1 MDTTLAA
8 ALPGQPVPRLFAFL
22 ESLYMS
28 PRRRTHLKYVM
39 LLLMATLL
47 MTPKNS
53 AAEFYKYTDSEGIVC
68 LTDNFDSIPA
78 RYKAKAVVEK
88 VKESPPR
95 QPEQAQSPAVAAS
108 ERETT
113 ENNPRPAAARGFRWN
128 FVLLVLI
135 GLSGVVIARI
145 MGSSGESRLA
155 GWIRLAVFAGV
166 ALAAVWLNL
175 DIIKDLAEQV
185 TGKAAT
191 VRSTIHEQLEND
203 KKPLKP
209 LSQVVEEKMNKE

>member
-1 MDTTLAA
+1 
-8 ALPGQPVPRLFAFL
+8 
-22 ESLYMS
+22 
-28 PRRRTHLKYVM
+28 M

-53 AAEFYKYTDSEGIVC
+53 VAEIYKYTDSEGIVC

-78 RYKAKAVVEK
+78 RYKAKVVVK
-88 VKESPPR
+88 VKESPPRQLKESPPR

-128 FVLLVLI
+128 IILLVLI
-135 GLSGVVIARI
+135 GLSGVVVARI

-191 VRSTIHEQLEND
+191 VRSTIHEQLEKD

-209 LSQVVEEKMNKE
+209 LSQVVEERINKE

>member
-1 MDTTLAA
+1 
-8 ALPGQPVPRLFAFL
+8 
-22 ESLYMS
+22 
-28 PRRRTHLKYVM
+28 
-39 LLLMATLL
+39 

-53 AAEFYKYTDSEGIVC
+53 AAEIYKYTDSEGIVC

-78 RYKAKAVVEK
+78 RYKAKVVVK
-88 VKESPPR
+88 VKESPPRQLKESPPR
-95 QPEQAQSPAVAAS
+95 QPEQAQSPTVAAS

-128 FVLLVLI
+128 IVLLVLI

-145 MGSSGESRLA
+145 MGSSCESRLA

-175 DIIKDLAEQV
+175 DIIKDFTEQV
-185 TGKAAT
+185 TGKATA
-191 VRSTIHEQLEND
+191 VRSAIHEQLEKD

-209 LSQVVEEKMNKE
+209 MSQVLEERINKE